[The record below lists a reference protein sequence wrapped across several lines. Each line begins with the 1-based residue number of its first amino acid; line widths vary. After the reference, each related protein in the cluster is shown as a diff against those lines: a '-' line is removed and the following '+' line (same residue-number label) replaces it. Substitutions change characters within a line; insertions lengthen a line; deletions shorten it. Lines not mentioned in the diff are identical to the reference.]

1 MRAYMPLEAG
11 NLQAQTHDGECFSPP
26 PRALPLDSHPRRSK
40 HSLACL
46 PGWTLVWP
54 LTVAVAVTAVVLSC
68 FLFFLL
74 FLADE
79 KNRRCRR
86 CCGGFVLS
94 RAKYGCLLASVCGL
108 LTGLVL
114 IILIFAIVPAI
125 LRSQLNKSTLAFE
138 TMLIRG
144 VPAEG
149 RVNVESTVTIGNV
162 ISMAQAQVRQR
173 EAQRV
178 QAN

>member
-1 MRAYMPLEAG
+1 L
-11 NLQAQTHDGECFSPP
+11 LSLL
-26 PRALPLDSHPRRSK
+26 LPYL
-40 HSLACL
+40 
-46 PGWTLVWP
+46 
-54 LTVAVAVTAVVLSC
+54 LSC
-68 FLFFLL
+68 FFSFLFFLL
-74 FLADE
+74 VDE

-108 LTGLVL
+108 LTGLIL

-162 ISMAQAQVRQR
+162 ISMAQAQVRHHER
-173 EAQRV
+173 EAQ
-178 QAN
+178 